1 MNEEQR
7 DPDLEWIR
15 SYWKPPEPGVALA
28 ARVLASYQSHV
39 SATRRNRWMWLVP
52 VPVAV
57 AAVLA
62 FITLSKPA
70 PADYYRAVA
79 QPRFIVVSKGEHP

>member
-7 DPDLEWIR
+7 DAELEWIR
-15 SYWKPPEPGVALA
+15 SHWTAPEPGTALA
-28 ARVLASYQSHV
+28 ARVFASYQSHV

-57 AAVLA
+57 SAVLA

-70 PADYYRAVA
+70 PADHYRAVA
-79 QPRFIVVSKGEHP
+79 QPRFIVISQGEHP